1 MQLPRRKDHTVAQF
15 LSEDHMSAGT
25 AALNEDAGFTSAM
38 ANVDLGLQ
46 FNVTDAPDGEI
57 DYYLKVGD
65 GVAALVLGTLE
76 DADASVGSD
85 YDTAAAI
92 SKGELNVQ
100 MAFMTGKIKVGGN
113 MAKVMMYQ
121 GLINEFARVSSTL
134 DLDY

>member
-1 MQLPRRKDHTVAQF
+1 VAQF
-15 LSEDHMSAGT
+15 LSEEHMAMGT
-25 AALNEDAGFTSAM
+25 AGLNEDAGFAAAM
-38 ANVDLGLQ
+38 TNVDLGLQ

-57 DYYLKVGD
+57 DYYLTVGD
-65 GVAALVLGTLE
+65 GAAVMALGTLE
-76 DADASVGSD
+76 DADASVSSD
-85 YDTAAAI
+85 YETAAAI
-92 SKGELNVQ
+92 AKGELNVQ

>member
-1 MQLPRRKDHTVAQF
+1 VAQF
-15 LSEDHMSAGT
+15 LSEDHMAIGT
-25 AALNEDAGFTSAM
+25 AGLNDDAGFTAAM
-38 ANVDLGLQ
+38 NNVELGLQ

-57 DYYLKVGD
+57 DYYLTVGD
-65 GVAALVLGTLE
+65 GPALLALGTLE
-76 DADASVGSD
+76 DADASVSSD
-85 YDTAAAI
+85 YETAAAI

-134 DLDY
+134 DLEY

>member
-1 MQLPRRKDHTVAQF
+1 MAEF
-15 LSEDHMSAGT
+15 LSEDHMAAGT
-25 AALNEDAGFTSAM
+25 AALNEDAGFAAAM
-38 ANVDLGLQ
+38 NGVDLSLQ
-46 FNVTDAPDGEI
+46 FTVTDAPSGEI
-57 DYYLKVGD
+57 DYYLTVGD
-65 GVAALVLGTLE
+65 GAAVLALGTLD

-92 SKGELNVQ
+92 AKGELNVQ

-134 DLDY
+134 DLDF

>member
-1 MQLPRRKDHTVAQF
+1 MAQF
-15 LSEDHMSAGT
+15 LSEEHMAIGT
-25 AALNEDAGFTSAM
+25 TGLNDDAGFTAAM

-46 FNVTDAPDGEI
+46 FSVTDAPTGEI
-57 DYYLKVGD
+57 DYYLTVGD
-65 GVAALVLGTLE
+65 GAAVMALGTLE
-76 DADASVGSD
+76 DADASVSSD
-85 YDTAAAI
+85 YETAAAI
-92 SKGELNVQ
+92 AKGELNVQ

>member
-1 MQLPRRKDHTVAQF
+1 MAQF
-15 LSEDHMSAGT
+15 LSEDHMSIGT
-25 AALNEDAGFTSAM
+25 TALNDDAGFTAAM
-38 ANVDLGLQ
+38 NNVDLGLQ

-57 DYYLKVGD
+57 DYYLTVGD
-65 GVAALVLGTLE
+65 DVAVLALGILE
-76 DADASVGSD
+76 EADASVGSD
-85 YDTAAAI
+85 YETAAAI

-134 DLDY
+134 DLDF

>member
-1 MQLPRRKDHTVAQF
+1 MAQF
-15 LSEDHMSAGT
+15 LSEDHMAAGT
-25 AALNEDAGFTSAM
+25 ASLNVDAGFAAAM
-38 ANVDLGLQ
+38 NNVDLGLQ
-46 FNVTDAPDGEI
+46 FNVTDAPEGEI
-57 DYYLKVGD
+57 DYYLTVGD
-65 GVAALVLGTLE
+65 GVAVLALGTLD
-76 DADASVGSD
+76 DADASVASD
-85 YDTAAAI
+85 YETAAAI